1 MVETLGI
8 FSDIESAGCAVEG
21 LVRAGFTEAQ
31 IDSLTSV
38 PYPDGVLVRSRRG
51 SWFRWVALAGGLF
64 GAAAGFA
71 LAAGTA
77 WLYPVQTGDKPIIAL
92 YPTAI
97 VTFEVTMLFAII
109 GTMAGMILEMGLPAL
124 RKRPY
129 DPAIAEGCIGISV
142 TIHGGGEMVLCKP
155 DEPPGLCIGEIA
167 ALSAPEQ
174 RELAEEIMMA
184 AGALRIIGEEAA

>member
-1 MVETLGI
+1 METLGI
-8 FSDIESAGCAVEG
+8 FRDIESAATAVDG

-38 PYPDGVLVRSRRG
+38 PYPDGVLVRSERR
-51 SWFRWVALAGGLF
+51 SWFRWLALGGGLF
-64 GAAAGFA
+64 GAVAGFG

-97 VTFEVTMLFAII
+97 ICFEVAMLFAII
-109 GTMAGMILEMGLPAL
+109 GTMAGMFLEMRLPEL

-129 DPAIAEGCIGISV
+129 DPAIAEGAIGICL
-142 TIHGGGEMVLCKP
+142 TIYAGGEVVKCKP
-155 DEPPGLCIGEIA
+155 GEKPGECIGEIA
-167 ALSAPEQ
+167 SLSAAEQ
-174 RELAEEIMMA
+174 KERAVEIMR
-184 AGALRIIGEEAA
+184 AGGVLRIVGEETP